1 MSRIINRIHY
11 LIHNECT
18 NHVIT
23 HIPFRCIRMKWLSF
37 LGANLKKDS
46 WIDYN
51 CKYFEPA
58 RLVVGHNTH
67 INTECFIDS
76 RGGVSIGD
84 NVSISFRVNIIT
96 GGHDFRNPKFVGK
109 FCPII
114 IEDYVWIGVGAIIL
128 QGVHIGRGA
137 IVCAGAVVCDDVPP
151 LSIVGGVKAKILGYR
166 DDNMDYMCR
175 P

>member
-76 RGGVSIGD
+76 RGG
-84 NVSISFRVNIIT
+84 
-96 GGHDFRNPKFVGK
+96 
-109 FCPII
+109 
-114 IEDYVWIGVGAIIL
+114 
-128 QGVHIGRGA
+128 
-137 IVCAGAVVCDDVPP
+137 
-151 LSIVGGVKAKILGYR
+151 
-166 DDNMDYMCR
+166 
-175 P
+175 